1 MYEEV
6 SYKTLLEMQKERITA
21 IGSENQKTNIT
32 SNRKRESEI
41 EKKQEVEETQAG
53 IVQKFLIGDGTIDAQ
68 VKINKKEAQEAV
80 WNKKGRVYVATGYQF
95 DGSYTEYDLTEQ
107 EKEDLKNFI
116 EENHIELDEQS
127 ELLVLKQ
134 EMELKTEKKEQN
146 FLDLLQAQEREQEVP
161 ILNAEPELTIG

>member
-1 MYEEV
+1 ME
-6 SYKTLLEMQKERITA
+6 Q
-21 IGSENQKTNIT
+21 
-32 SNRKRESEI
+32 
-41 EKKQEVEETQAG
+41 
-53 IVQKFLIGDGTIDAQ
+53 
-68 VKINKKEAQEAV
+68 
-80 WNKKGRVYVATGYQF
+80 KGRVYVATGYQF

-107 EKEDLKNFI
+107 EKEDLKKFI

-146 FLDLLQAQEREQEVP
+146 FLDLLQAQEREKEVP